1 VVFKLSNFVYT
12 LRMDNDKKLESE
24 ISEYARLAKED
35 KSIDVAALMINA
47 IKNQDK
53 NLVSPRAKKWAY
65 LISIG
70 VPPLGLLFALRYYF
84 GDQDDAAHVA
94 NICLALTAV
103 SVIGFFILLKVFF
116 ASSGT
121 SVQQIE
127 QITPAQIH
135 ELTQ

>member
-1 VVFKLSNFVYT
+1 MESS
-12 LRMDNDKKLESE
+12 KKLESE
-24 ISEYARLAKED
+24 IAEYAAMAKEN
-35 KSIDVAALMINA
+35 KNIDVAALMINA
-47 IKNQDK
+47 IKSQDQ

-84 GDQDDAAHVA
+84 GEQDDATRVA
-94 NICLALTAV
+94 NICVALTAV
-103 SVIGFFILLKVFF
+103 SVAVFYITLKLFVS
-116 ASSGT
+116 SSGT

-127 QITPAQIH
+127 QISPAQIH